1 MSSISA
7 MVTKICDPCSYS
19 VNLSRKILTK
29 RLFKFKSHSPSNINL
44 QNIYKVKIRALH
56 TTATGNGSR
65 SSNPNTTMKTSIAGK
80 IFRSVIYL
88 TSGISVACGTYYA
101 TSDNIGKRKL
111 RVAAEGGLR
120 FVRSVRIGLTIS
132 LDYWWQTYGEDDTSD
147 EYLERLDACHQRAAE
162 RILDACLKNGGLYIK
177 LGQGLVSMNHILPKQ
192 YLDTLKVLQDQ
203 CLTRRSASEVQELF
217 MEDFGVPH
225 TDLFD
230 EWQEEPIAAASLAQ
244 VFVAKTKQGEE
255 VAVKVQ
261 YIDLQ
266 DRFSGDVATI
276 ELLLDVIQWMHPKFA
291 FKWVFKDLRHT
302 LEQELDFLHEGS
314 NCEKCMRQ
322 LSHLP
327 YVRVPRVHWDLCS
340 KRVLTAEFIRGHKVS
355 DVEGMLGDGLSLA
368 DVDTKLINAF
378 AEQIF
383 HTGFVHADPHPGN
396 ILVRAS
402 SRVVGAEIVLLDHG
416 LYQDLPSTVRQP
428 LCRLWES
435 IVLGDHAAMKRY
447 SSQLGVTDELL
458 FAEML
463 LQRPVVGLGRLVDTL
478 TTADSQ
484 YMIDMAKDRFDKITL
499 TLQQLPREI
508 LLIIRN
514 INTVRAVTRDHGSPV
529 DRYSLMA
536 RAATRGAL
544 LSPDA
549 SWATRLR
556 ALLRQARFDLVLRY
570 EMVKMWILQKILQ
583 FTGLLPDRSLLT

>member
-447 SSQLGVTDELL
+447 SSQLGVTDGYRFFCMFVAQRYIAPEGSSRSENEFFSQTGPKQFSRAQYKKLS
-458 FAEML
+458 AE
-463 LQRPVVGLGRLVDTL
+463 
-478 TTADSQ
+478 
-484 YMIDMAKDRFDKITL
+484 DKEKMQKRI
-499 TLQQLPREI
+499 EE
-508 LLIIRN
+508 
-514 INTVRAVTRDHGSPV
+514 
-529 DRYSLMA
+529 A
-536 RAATRGAL
+536 RAMIETAFHNLPTEL
-544 LSPDA
+544 
-549 SWATRLR
+549 
-556 ALLRQARFDLVLRY
+556 FLVLRR
-570 EMVKMWILQKILQ
+570 VAV
-583 FTGLLPDRSLLT
+583 R

>member
-1 MSSISA
+1 M
-7 MVTKICDPCSYS
+7 
-19 VNLSRKILTK
+19 
-29 RLFKFKSHSPSNINL
+29 H
-44 QNIYKVKIRALH
+44 
-56 TTATGNGSR
+56 
-65 SSNPNTTMKTSIAGK
+65 
-80 IFRSVIYL
+80 
-88 TSGISVACGTYYA
+88 
-101 TSDNIGKRKL
+101 
-111 RVAAEGGLR
+111 
-120 FVRSVRIGLTIS
+120 
-132 LDYWWQTYGEDDTSD
+132 
-147 EYLERLDACHQRAAE
+147 
-162 RILDACLKNGGLYIK
+162 
-177 LGQGLVSMNHILPKQ
+177 VS
-192 YLDTLKVLQDQ
+192 
-203 CLTRRSASEVQELF
+203 SASEVQELF

-383 HTGFVHADPHPGN
+383 HTGFVHADPHPV
-396 ILVRAS
+396 LVRAS

-447 SSQLGVTDELL
+447 SSQLGVTDGYRFFCMFVAQRYIAPEGSSRSENEFFSQTGPKQFSRAQYKKLSAEDKEKMQKRIEEARAMIETAFHNLPTELFL
-458 FAEML
+458 VL
-463 LQRPVVGLGRLVDTL
+463 RLVDTL

-556 ALLRQARFDLVLRY
+556 ALLRQARFDLVL
-570 EMVKMWILQKILQ
+570 
-583 FTGLLPDRSLLT
+583 